1 MQQDNHLTHSS
12 RFTTERQKKK
22 RIRVLQWLKVTAWCN
37 NFLLQYF
44 EWLAFIK
51 RAASIVAAKGKGK
64 NDFQAL
70 QMLLATLWFLHKQ
83 SFLLRN
89 LTKKHMEI
97 PQLVI

>member
-44 EWLAFIK
+44 EW
-51 RAASIVAAKGKGK
+51 
-64 NDFQAL
+64 
-70 QMLLATLWFLHKQ
+70 
-83 SFLLRN
+83 
-89 LTKKHMEI
+89 
-97 PQLVI
+97 